1 MNVFETNNRQLS
13 ILLYSLCISFVVG
26 VIYTL
31 FQVLFTVCVGKRK
44 NIIFRIS
51 LDLLFSL
58 VYTLIAVVFVY
69 AANSGKIRAYI
80 LVFSLLGFTLYQ
92 LTAGKLLYRLLVL
105 IIDKT
110 IRLLKTAISLLLM
123 PFYVLVRAMAR
134 YFKKKQ
140 RKRKLTKLIR
150 EGII

>member
-1 MNVFETNNRQLS
+1 MNIFETNSRQLS
-13 ILLYSLCISFVVG
+13 ILLYSLGISFVVG

-31 FQVLFTVCVGKRK
+31 LQVLYTVCTEKRK
-44 NIIFRIS
+44 NIIFRIC

-80 LVFSLLGFTLYQ
+80 LVFSLLGFALYQ

-105 IIDKT
+105 IIDST
-110 IRLLKTAISLLLM
+110 IHLLKAVTALLLK
-123 PFYVLVRAMAR
+123 PFYALVCVTAR
-134 YFKKKQ
+134 CFKNKQ

>member
-13 ILLYSLCISFVVG
+13 ILLYSLGVSVAVG

-31 FQVLFTVCVGKRK
+31 LQVLYTVCAGKRK
-44 NIIFRIS
+44 NIFFRIC

-69 AANSGKIRAYI
+69 AANSGKIRVYI
-80 LVFSLLGFTLYQ
+80 LAFSLLGFALYQ
-92 LTAGKLLYRLLVL
+92 LTAGKPLYRLLVL
-105 IIDKT
+105 IIDIMMRMLKAVLALVLKPFCT
-110 IRLLKTAISLLLM
+110 IACAFAK
-123 PFYVLVRAMAR
+123 